1 MDTGWEDIYDKSV
14 AAIIRETL
22 TIVESV
28 IPIPAQQKAIRRL
41 IRKSIYSI
49 TDDCKMN
56 LIGEFGRSDG
66 SKPIGIAPTKEF
78 EFPQGERES
87 GRF

>member
-1 MDTGWEDIYDKSV
+1 MDTGWEDIYDKAV
-14 AAIIRETL
+14 AGIIREIL

-28 IPIPAQQKAIRRL
+28 IPITAQQKAIRRL
-41 IRKSIYSI
+41 VRKSIYSI
-49 TDDCKMN
+49 TDDLKMD

-66 SKPIGIAPTKEF
+66 SKPIGIAPKKEF
-78 EFPQGERES
+78 EFPQGDRES